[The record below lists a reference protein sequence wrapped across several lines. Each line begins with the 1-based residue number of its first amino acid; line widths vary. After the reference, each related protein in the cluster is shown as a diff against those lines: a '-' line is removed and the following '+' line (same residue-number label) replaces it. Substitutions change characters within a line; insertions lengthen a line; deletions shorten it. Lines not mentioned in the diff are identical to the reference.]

1 MCCTVNLLNIS
12 FLLSILWFG
21 CPALSNVLGVYQF
34 IGFFFCYLD
43 LLISYTLCTY
53 AKMLLKYLFWL
64 DNAGTCIEFIR
75 SIVGSI
81 ISNWFVTIPY
91 GQTLLIELVLIFS
104 QSMLYI
110 LQVIFQRSEAL
121 LNNLIERLACKT
133 QISLKPGPEVNLG
146 QNMIQN

>member
-1 MCCTVNLLNIS
+1 MCAAQSTYRT
-12 FLLSILWFG
+12 FHFFFQFYD
-21 CPALSNVLGVYQF
+21 LGVQLWVMFLGVSIYWVL
-34 IGFFFCYLD
+34 FCNLD

-64 DNAGTCIEFIR
+64 DNAGTCIELIR

-91 GQTLLIELVLIFS
+91 GQTLLIELVLKFS
-104 QSMLYI
+104 QSILYI
-110 LQVIFQRSEAL
+110 LQVIFQQPEAL

-133 QISLKPGPEVNLG
+133 QISLKPRPEVNLG